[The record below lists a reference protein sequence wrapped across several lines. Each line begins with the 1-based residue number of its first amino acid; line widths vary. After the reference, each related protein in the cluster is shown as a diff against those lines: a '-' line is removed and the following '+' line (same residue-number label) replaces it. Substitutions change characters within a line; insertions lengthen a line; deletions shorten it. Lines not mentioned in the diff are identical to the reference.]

1 MDERCRLYD
10 LSDMLFDIGCC
21 IGRILCGKI
30 VFHIFLY
37 SVIRQNS
44 FGIIFRGIQI
54 ILKLSGNIAEL
65 LQSIS
70 SLPVE
75 KNASEIKPEIP
86 KKSKTMNRIEVM
98 DMLRKKLKADG
109 IFVVFDLFHCRNS
122 P

>member
-65 LQSIS
+65 LQGIS
-70 SLPVE
+70 SLQSK
-75 KNASEIKPEIP
+75 KNASEINRRSL
-86 KKSKTMNRIEVM
+86 KKQNHEQDRSHGYASEKA
-98 DMLRKKLKADG
+98 KADG